1 MIKPNSILEVNT
13 KNIIYN
19 YKALSKKISKNCL
32 CAAIVKSEAY
42 GLGAIKII
50 EILEN
55 NKCKHFF
62 VATLEEAL
70 LIRKKKKKTILYI
83 LNGMESNNLLVYKK
97 NNLIPIINSVKELK
111 LLIKDNNTK
120 NPIKY
125 GLHIDTGLNRL
136 GVSIDEIKL
145 FNSTKLKLTILISHL
160 SSADEIKNNYNIFQN
175 KKFKDS
181 FKCFK
186 NLKYK
191 SLSNSMGI
199 LLGKDYH
206 YDLVRSGISLYGGH
220 FNTKMQSIIKP
231 VICLKGKVLQ
241 IKEINK
247 NEFIGYNQ
255 TFKTRKKIKVAIIG
269 IGYADGISRL
279 LSNKGEVYY
288 QNITYK
294 IIGRVSMDSITVDI
308 TKNHQKIIE
317 GIYMEL
323 INHKYGI
330 DYNAK
335 KSKTI
340 CDEVLTSISKRVKR
354 VYI

>member
-1 MIKPNSILEVNT
+1 MIKSNSILEVNT
-13 KNIIYN
+13 KNLIYN
-19 YKALSKKISKNCL
+19 YKALSKISYNSL
-32 CAAIVKSEAY
+32 CTATVKADAY
-42 GLGAIKII
+42 GIGAIEIIKIM
-50 EILEN
+50 EK

-70 LIRKKKKKTILYI
+70 LIRKKKKNITLFI
-83 LNGMESNNLLVYKK
+83 LNGMESHNLLIFKK
-97 NNLIPIINSVKELK
+97 NKLIPIINSIKELK
-111 LLIKDNNTK
+111 FLIKNNNFK
-120 NPIKY
+120 QPIKY

-136 GVSIDEIKL
+136 GISINELHL
-145 FNSTKLKLTILISHL
+145 FDTTKLKLEILISHL
-160 SSADEIKNNYNIFQN
+160 SSADEIKNNYNIVQN
-175 KKFKDS
+175 NKFKDS
-181 FKCFK
+181 FKYFK
-186 NLKYK
+186 NLQYK

-206 YDLVRSGISLYGGH
+206 HDLVRPGISLYGGH
-220 FNTKMQSIIKP
+220 FNTKMESIIRP

-269 IGYADGISRL
+269 IGYADGISRI

-288 QNITYK
+288 KNKTYK
-294 IIGRVSMDSITVDI
+294 IIGRVSMDSITIDI
-308 TKNHQKIIE
+308 TKNHQKVKE

-330 DYNAK
+330 DYHAK

>member
-1 MIKPNSILEVNT
+1 MIKPNSIIEINT

-19 YKALSKKISKNCL
+19 FKALSKISNNSI
-32 CAAIVKSEAY
+32 CAATVKADAY
-42 GLGAIKII
+42 GIGAIKTI
-50 EILEN
+50 EILEK
-55 NKCKHFF
+55 NKCEHFF

-70 LIRKKKKKTILYI
+70 LIRKKKKKTVLYI
-83 LNGMESNNLLVYKK
+83 LNGMESHDLLIFKK
-97 NNLIPIINSVKELK
+97 NNLIPILNSIKELR
-111 LLIKDNNTK
+111 LLIKNNNYK

-136 GVSIDEIKL
+136 GISIDELNL

-160 SSADEIKNNYNIFQN
+160 SSADEIKNNYNIIQN

-181 FKCFK
+181 FKHFK
-186 NLKYK
+186 NIKYK

-199 LLGKDYH
+199 ILGKEYH
-206 YDLVRSGISLYGGH
+206 HDLVRPGISLYGGH
-220 FNTKMQSIIKP
+220 FNTKMKLIIRP

-269 IGYADGISRL
+269 IGYADGLSRV
-279 LSNKGEVYY
+279 LSNKGKVYY
-288 QNITYK
+288 KDKSYK
-294 IIGRVSMDSITVDI
+294 IIGRVSMDSITIDI
-308 TKNHQKIIE
+308 TRNNKEIKE
-317 GIYMEL
+317 GVYVEL
-323 INHKYGI
+323 INHEYGI
-330 DYNAK
+330 DYLAK

-340 CDEVLTSISKRVKR
+340 CDEVLTSISKRVRR
-354 VYI
+354 VYV

>member
-19 YKALSKKISKNCL
+19 YKALAKISNNSL
-32 CAAIVKSEAY
+32 CAATIKADGY
-42 GLGAIKII
+42 GIGAIKII
-50 EILEN
+50 EILEK

-62 VATLEEAL
+62 VVSLEEAL
-70 LIRKKKKKTILYI
+70 LIRKKKKKTILYV
-83 LNGMESNNLLVYKK
+83 LNGIESHNLQIFKK
-97 NNLIPIINSVKELK
+97 NNLIPIINSITELK
-111 LLIKDNNTK
+111 LLVKNNNYK
-120 NPIKY
+120 KPIKF
-125 GLHIDTGLNRL
+125 GLNIETGLNRL
-136 GVSIDEIKL
+136 GVSINEL
-145 FNSTKLKLTILISHL
+145 NSFNTTKLKLTILISHL
-160 SSADEIKNNYNIFQN
+160 SSAEERKNNYNIFQN
-175 KKFKDS
+175 NKFKDS
-181 FKCFK
+181 FKYFK
-186 NLKYK
+186 NLQYK

-206 YDLVRSGISLYGGH
+206 HDLVRPGISLYGGH
-220 FNTKMQSIIKP
+220 FNTKMESIIRP

-269 IGYADGISRL
+269 IGYADGISRG

-288 QNITYK
+288 KNKTYK

-308 TKNHQKIIE
+308 AKNHQKIKE
-317 GIYMEL
+317 GMYMEL

-330 DYNAK
+330 DYHAK